1 MNVDQPVLRKKTRVL
16 PGGKIAVSDPNLV
29 VGEAVEVIIILSS
42 DAEAATHSVWDVL
55 HASEGHRAFA
65 SAADVD
71 AYLRE
76 ERASWDV

>member
-1 MNVDQPVLRKKTRVL
+1 MNVDQPVLRRKTRVL
-16 PGGKIAVSDPNLV
+16 PGGKVAVTDPKLIA
-29 VGEAVEVIIILSS
+29 GESVEVIILLSS
-42 DAEAATHSVWDVL
+42 DADPANHSVWDVL
-55 HASEGHRAFA
+55 NASEGHRAFA